1 MFTWGRIV
9 FLAQLQGRRSFI
21 DVFRYTTSILLQ
33 LQLLWGKCLAGA
45 LYIEDFKRLARSV
58 GFTVPRALNAERI
71 TITDAELAKEVARQA
86 GDVTFCSITYR
97 LFKLPGLLES
107 LGEDYGQVATY
118 KVRKHSLQHYM
129 EPISSCHRRA
139 NKQMSPPITICSS
152 KFTFIGIHIVLP
164 A

>member
-9 FLAQLQGRRSFI
+9 FLAQLIVVQGRRSFI

-33 LQLLWGKCLAGA
+33 LQLLWVEGIAGA

-58 GFTVPRALNAERI
+58 GFTVPRALAAERI
-71 TITDAELAKEVARQA
+71 TITDAELAKEIASQA

-107 LGEDYGQVATY
+107 LGEDYGQVAVY
-118 KVRKHSLQHYM
+118 RVREHPL
-129 EPISSCHRRA
+129 
-139 NKQMSPPITICSS
+139 
-152 KFTFIGIHIVLP
+152 
-164 A
+164 

>member
-1 MFTWGRIV
+1 MFTWDRIV
-9 FLAQLQGRRSFI
+9 FLAQLIVVKRRRSFI

-33 LQLLWGKCLAGA
+33 VQLLWGKGIAGA

-71 TITDAELAKEVARQA
+71 TITDAELAKEVAHQA

-118 KVRKHSLQHYM
+118 KVRKRSL
-129 EPISSCHRRA
+129 
-139 NKQMSPPITICSS
+139 
-152 KFTFIGIHIVLP
+152 
-164 A
+164 

>member
-9 FLAQLQGRRSFI
+9 FLAQLIVVRGRRNFI
-21 DVFRYTTSILLQ
+21 ECVLLYNIYSAT
-33 LQLLWGKCLAGA
+33 LQLLWGEGIAGA

-58 GFTVPRALNAERI
+58 GFTVPRALNAERV
-71 TITDAELAKEVARQA
+71 TITDAELAKEVAHQA

-118 KVRKHSLQHYM
+118 KVRKHYL
-129 EPISSCHRRA
+129 
-139 NKQMSPPITICSS
+139 
-152 KFTFIGIHIVLP
+152 
-164 A
+164 